1 MTRVINKFGI
11 GITMSSTPSNYLIES
26 WTFAIFIQK
35 NFWNC
40 NTWRKS
46 HWSQIG
52 CLYFSL
58 LTTVELWKMASNWT
72 QTAAP
77 CSSDHTWIAGLRMT
91 LLSLPK
97 TWCFLK
103 EEQVSKY
110 ETSFAVIEDDYITL
124 LAIAGNIKA
133 ALSQK

>member
-1 MTRVINKFGI
+1 
-11 GITMSSTPSNYLIES
+11 
-26 WTFAIFIQK
+26 
-35 NFWNC
+35 
-40 NTWRKS
+40 
-46 HWSQIG
+46 
-52 CLYFSL
+52 
-58 LTTVELWKMASNWT
+58 
-72 QTAAP
+72 
-77 CSSDHTWIAGLRMT
+77 MT

-97 TWCFLK
+97 NWSFLK